1 MNINPEY
8 LMQVYDR
15 MVAESGAKV
24 LFFSRVAAVEMSAD
38 DTVDA
43 IIVANKSGLVAFK
56 AKVFIDATG
65 DGDVATWAGASFK
78 REVRMVYC
86 KVLLCASRLP
96 MSIVITTIS

>member
-1 MNINPEY
+1 MPHERKQKLNWVNINPEY

-78 REVRMVYC
+78 KGGEDGI
-86 KVLLCASRLP
+86 LQSSTLCF
-96 MSIVITTIS
+96 

>member
-1 MNINPEY
+1 
-8 LMQVYDR
+8 
-15 MVAESGAKV
+15 
-24 LFFSRVAAVEMSAD
+24 MSAD

-78 REVRMVYC
+78 RR
-86 KVLLCASRLP
+86 
-96 MSIVITTIS
+96 